1 MRSKAPLAL
10 MEQVIMVLVFAL
22 AAALCL
28 RCFVWADQRS
38 RRDEARDR
46 AIVEAQSMA
55 EVVKSAGGDLDAA
68 ARRYGGAREGAN
80 WVLSFDEDW
89 ERDAAD
95 PAYLVRAVPQDAGG
109 PLLGRALIVASSV
122 STEDVLCVL
131 PVAWQEV
138 GGNG

>member
-46 AIVEAQSMA
+46 ALIEAQSMA
-55 EVVKSAGGDLDAA
+55 EIVKSAGGDLDAA
-68 ARRYGGAREGAN
+68 ARRYGGEHAGAN

-89 ERDAAD
+89 ERDEAD
-95 PAYLVRAVPQDAGG
+95 PAYLVQAVPQDTGD
-109 PLLGRALIVASSV
+109 PLLGKALIVASGA

-131 PVAWQEV
+131 SVAWQEV
-138 GGNG
+138 DGNG

>member
-46 AIVEAQSMA
+46 ALIKAQNMA
-55 EVVKSAGGDLDAA
+55 EIVKSAGGDLDAA
-68 ARRYGGAREGAN
+68 ARRCGGEYEGAN
-80 WVLSFDEDW
+80 WVLSFDENW
-89 ERDAAD
+89 ERDEAD
-95 PAYLVRAVPQDAGG
+95 PAYLVQAVPQDTGD
-109 PLLGRALIVASSV
+109 PLLGKALIVASGA

-138 GGNG
+138 DSNG